1 MKEVKRPWLDV
12 EVDTTPRYVIEGS
25 VTDEV
30 WTLSSIVA
38 TNFGG
43 DAKNFIFEGSFD
55 ECQQKLEQ
63 MKALDELARIGQEI
77 DNSLGEDRDR
87 NPLIKE

>member
-1 MKEVKRPWLDV
+1 MKDYKKMWSDKEI
-12 EVDTTPRYVIEGS
+12 DTTPRYVIEGS
-25 VTDEV
+25 VIDEV

-55 ECQQKLEQ
+55 DCQSKLEQ
-63 MKALDELARIGQEI
+63 MKALDEHSRLCQEL
-77 DNSLGEDRDR
+77 DNKMQEGE
-87 NPLIKE
+87 

>member
-1 MKEVKRPWLDV
+1 MKDAIKNIKRPWLDV

-25 VTDEV
+25 VIDEV

-55 ECQQKLEQ
+55 DCQLKMEQ
-63 MKALDELARIGQEI
+63 MKALDEHSRLCQEL
-77 DNSLGEDRDR
+77 DNKIENGD
-87 NPLIKE
+87 NNG